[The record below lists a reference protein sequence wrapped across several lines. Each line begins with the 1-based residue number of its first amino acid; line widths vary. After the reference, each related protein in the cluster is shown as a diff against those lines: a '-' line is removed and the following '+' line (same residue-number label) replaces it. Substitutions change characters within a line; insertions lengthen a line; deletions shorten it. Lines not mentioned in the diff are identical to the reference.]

1 MSTENEEIENGN
13 GSSGDGTNFPGITF
27 TPEKSIENNDTPV
40 EHSFTIEDTAVEI
53 DTEEQKNPE
62 EEIVQWEDTSFEEL
76 PEFKQEDVVFL
87 GGIDEEDFEDEDSI
101 YVEADEEILF
111 RIIKDKK
118 GLEVDKL
125 DDLLTPKEQKK
136 YSPKMEKF
144 NEFIEKTGIDDYNT
158 FLETQKDW
166 STEKEDVVLK
176 EYIKLSNPA
185 LTDKEVNHLYNKR
198 YNTEGLDEED
208 DEDEILERGINIK
221 TDLQKANEFFAKR
234 KEEFNVV
241 GGSDEHIPLEYR
253 EAKKFFDSQ
262 KEQEKA
268 IDDEWNFKRNDFVS
282 KTESLFNSNFE
293 GFKIQLGN
301 EKDGFEEFTIKP
313 ENINEV
319 KEFQLDSTNLNSA
332 FFDPKTGELIKPKEY
347 HESQYFARNYKA
359 ELNKAYERGRAKEL
373 ERQDKLSK
381 NVQPDNIKNVPTNG
395 KTGIT
400 FTLEKG

>member
-1 MSTENEEIENGN
+1 
-13 GSSGDGTNFPGITF
+13 
-27 TPEKSIENNDTPV
+27 
-40 EHSFTIEDTAVEI
+40 
-53 DTEEQKNPE
+53 
-62 EEIVQWEDTSFEEL
+62 
-76 PEFKQEDVVFL
+76 
-87 GGIDEEDFEDEDSI
+87 
-101 YVEADEEILF
+101 
-111 RIIKDKK
+111 
-118 GLEVDKL
+118 
-125 DDLLTPKEQKK
+125 
-136 YSPKMEKF
+136 MEKF
-144 NEFIEKTGIDDYNT
+144 NEFIEKTGNTNYNA

-208 DEDEILERGINIK
+208 DEDEILERGINTK